1 MIFNK
6 YGVLLNMNSAIIVAA
21 GRGTRL
27 GGIKKQFL
35 EIEGKSVLR
44 RSVEKF
50 VKAGIGDI
58 IISTISEDLNFVE
71 KMFSDLKD
79 IVRVVEGGSTR
90 QQSVTNA
97 FNVCSK
103 GDGIV
108 LIHDAARPFVSI
120 ENIKSVIN
128 MAEKTGAAT
137 LAVLSTDTVKS
148 VENNLIKY
156 TLDRN
161 KIYLVQTPQA
171 FSKELYRKALREV
184 VGDYTDDCQLIEK
197 IGVDI
202 TIVEGSRNNIKITTP
217 EDLEYAKI
225 LAKM

>member
-1 MIFNK
+1 
-6 YGVLLNMNSAIIVAA
+6 MNSAIIVAA
-21 GRGTRL
+21 GKGTRL

-50 VKAGIGDI
+50 VEAGICDI
-58 IISTISEDLNFVE
+58 VVSTISEDLNFVE
-71 KMFSDLKD
+71 EMFSDLKD
-79 IVRVVEGGSTR
+79 IVRVVGGGATR
-90 QQSVTNA
+90 QQSVMNA
-97 FNVCSK
+97 FNVCSE
-103 GDGIV
+103 GGIV
-108 LIHDAARPFVSI
+108 LIHDAARPFVKVEDI
-120 ENIKSVIN
+120 KNIIN
-128 MAEKTGAAT
+128 MTEKTGAAA
-137 LAVLSTDTVKS
+137 LAILSTDTVKF

-171 FSKELYRKALREV
+171 FSKELYRKALKKV
-184 VGDYTDDCQLIEK
+184 DGDYTDDCQLIEK
-197 IGVDI
+197 IGVDV

>member
-1 MIFNK
+1 MNFSK

-35 EIEGKSVLR
+35 EIEGKSVLK

-50 VKAGIGDI
+50 VKAGISDI
-58 IISTISEDLNFVE
+58 VISTMSEDLKFVE
-71 KMFSDLKD
+71 EMFSDIKD
-79 IVRVVEGGSTR
+79 IVRVVEGGATR

-103 GDGIV
+103 GGIV

-120 ENIKSVIN
+120 ENIKNVIS

-137 LAVLSTDTVKS
+137 LAVSSTDTVKF
-148 VENNLIKY
+148 VENNLIKH

-171 FSKELYRKALREV
+171 FSKELYKKALKEV

-197 IGVDI
+197 IGVDV
-202 TIVEGSRNNIKITTP
+202 TIVEGSRDNIKITTP

-225 LAKM
+225 LAKV